1 MQTSQTAQYSESRA
15 GMLASA
21 PANSRFC
28 SPARIA
34 EVAVAAGYFVTKGT
48 SGANQCKL
56 PTSANEVLL
65 SGLGFAYWSST
76 RGTNDSGAEY
86 AIGADVEIL
95 EVGEIWVTTSQ
106 QMAVD
111 DPVFVVHA
119 STGRGTV
126 RKDADTANAAQVF
139 GAKVLKVASSTLCK
153 IQVPV
158 PPGSDFS

>member
-1 MQTSQTAQYSESRA
+1 MQTSQGTSYSESRS
-15 GMLASA
+15 GMVSSV
-21 PANSRFC
+21 PSESSYC
-28 SPARIA
+28 SPGRIA
-34 EVAVAAGYFVTKGT
+34 EVAIEAGYFATKGT
-48 SGANQCKL
+48 SAANQCKL
-56 PTSANEVLL
+56 PTSAAEVTT
-65 SGLGFAYWSST
+65 SGLGFAAWSSS

-86 AIGADVEIL
+86 AVGADVVLL
-95 EVGEIWVTTSQ
+95 EKGRIWVTTSQ

-139 GAKVLKVASSTLCK
+139 GAKVTKVASSTLCE
-153 IQVPV
+153 IQLPV